1 MNDSQALHS
10 GKRHEVHNHVAPGLF
25 IYLGLELEDLQ
36 CVFLLAVYWP
46 LADKFSGVDL
56 PWMQLNWV
64 PMQQVFSE
72 QRFLSDQIRSG
83 VALMHGLRFNTSTY
97 LRWLRFACP
106 LTKKV
111 AESHWE
117 PMRSNFIFRL
127 RSTPPSIV
135 TFSCSSMNGI
145 CGMHRPIAPSMIFAD
160 FYLWNQWCSN
170 RSGDILEDSGSKRG
184 VSIFSNAWDQES
196 MLQLPSITIYG
207 RRYSRWLDHCSSSIG
222 KMFWRCWRMATWL
235 HWHL

>member
-1 MNDSQALHS
+1 MSRLGEGQDERESLSCSTNQYDFFICRGWVRQPLWFTGTSESDVRLRLAMNDSQALHS

-160 FYLWNQWCSN
+160 FYLWNQ
-170 RSGDILEDSGSKRG
+170 
-184 VSIFSNAWDQES
+184 
-196 MLQLPSITIYG
+196 
-207 RRYSRWLDHCSSSIG
+207 
-222 KMFWRCWRMATWL
+222 
-235 HWHL
+235 